1 MKFPLLPDEASEAAR
16 QTDYL
21 YWAMIGIS
29 VVTMAV
35 VFVPLII
42 FLFKYRRGKKADRS
56 PVELPEM
63 KIEIT
68 WTVIPLIIFT
78 GLFAWGTKVYFK
90 IERPPPDAMEID
102 VVGKQWMW
110 KIQHP
115 EGKREINELHIP
127 LGRSIKLTLASQ
139 DVIHSFFLPE
149 FRIKQDVVPGRYT
162 SLWLKAN
169 KLGTFH
175 LFCSEYCGTH
185 HSAMT
190 GRVIVMEPAAYEA
203 WLMHGETGPSLAQSG
218 ERLYRE
224 LGCSGCHENST
235 IVHAPPL
242 AGLFGRT
249 VPLQTGQFVTADEGY
264 LRDSIL
270 LPARDIAAGYT
281 NDMPSFQGRVNEE
294 QLLDL
299 IAYIKSLGAP
309 TPNNSPTEAK

>member
-1 MKFPLLPDEASEAAR
+1 MNFPLFPDEASAAAR
-16 QTDYL
+16 DTDYL
-21 YWAMIGIS
+21 YWALIGIS
-29 VVTMAV
+29 AVTMAV
-35 VFVPLII
+35 VFGPLIF
-42 FLFKYRRGKKADRS
+42 FLFKYRRGKPADRT

-78 GLFAWGTKVYFK
+78 GLFAWGTRVFWN
-90 IERPPPDAMEID
+90 IQRPPANAMEID

-115 EGKREINELHIP
+115 EGKREIDELHIP
-127 LGRSIKLTLASQ
+127 LGRSVKLLLASQ

-162 SLWLKAN
+162 TLWLKAN

-175 LFCSEYCGTH
+175 LYCSEFCGTH
-185 HSAMT
+185 HSAMI
-190 GRVIVMEPAAYEA
+190 GRVIVMKPDAYEA
-203 WLMHGETGPSLAQSG
+203 WLNHGEPTGTLAQSG

-242 AGLFGRT
+242 AGLFGRY
-249 VPLQTGQFVTADEGY
+249 VPLQGGQFVTADEGY
-264 LRDSIL
+264 IRDSIL
-270 LPARDIAAGYT
+270 LPAKNIAAGYT

-294 QLLDL
+294 QLLQL
-299 IAYIKSLGAP
+299 IAYIKSLGPQAP
-309 TPNNSPTEAK
+309 NTSAQEPK

>member
-1 MKFPLLPDEASEAAR
+1 MNFPLFSDEASTAAR

-21 YWAMIGIS
+21 YWALISIS
-29 VVTMAV
+29 VATMAV
-35 VFVPLII
+35 VFGPIII

-56 PVELPEM
+56 PVHLPEM
-63 KIEIT
+63 KIEIA
-68 WTVIPLIIFT
+68 WTIIPMIIFT
-78 GLFAWGTKVYFK
+78 GLFAWGTDVFWN
-90 IERPPPDAMEID
+90 IERPPANAMEID
-102 VVGKQWMW
+102 VLGKQWMW

-115 EGKREINELHIP
+115 EGKREIDELHLP
-127 LGRSIKLTLASQ
+127 LGRSVKLLMASQ

-162 SLWLKAN
+162 TLWLKAN

-185 HSAMT
+185 HSAMI
-190 GRVIVMEPAAYEA
+190 GRVIVMEPAAYED
-203 WLMHGETGPSLAQSG
+203 WLTHGEPAGTLAQSG

-242 AGLFGRT
+242 AGIFGKF
-249 VPLQTGQFVTADEGY
+249 VPLQTGQFVNVDEGY

-270 LPARDIAAGYT
+270 LPAKDVAAGYT
-281 NDMPSFQGRVNEE
+281 NAMPSFQGRVNEE
-294 QLLDL
+294 QLLEL
-299 IAYIKSLGAP
+299 ISYIKTLGAP
-309 TPNNSPTEAK
+309 VPNNSTQEAK